1 MRLDLTRYRDITPH
15 HRGAVIDAYSAST
28 TAADGTPLP
37 VCLKFFRRERMTI
50 DDAFERRFLDVAAR
64 AAMDSSVRVAR
75 PFDFGLT
82 PEGPAIVVPLVR
94 GTSLRRIV
102 ERFAEHAE
110 PVPTALVAHIARELL
125 VILEEHAA
133 RRTAQ
138 ELPHGENGHGS
149 VSLSSIR
156 FDERGHPLLTEPGM
170 WSVFG
175 EDAGAWRARVS
186 RLRYRSEHP
195 ARAGTADV
203 RDDVF
208 ALGACLEAML
218 TRSDGSPKAALLADF
233 ASRCASPSGYA
244 TVADVRAALDAS
256 FPASDHREA
265 IVTWL
270 ASQASDV
277 PKTASASGPKPRSP
291 TSQPPSPASQ
301 PSAAPGVSQAPAASS
316 VPLHRPRS
324 VESDR
329 SRVVI
334 EQSGTTWPFFV
345 FGIVVGFIA
354 TFGYALFRAAS

>member
-1 MRLDLTRYRDITPH
+1 MKDIHTIVCPVDFSPGSATATDYAMSLAEKLGASVHLLHVYPLGTFVGPDGGLVITPQMITQLSEQSMTAL
-15 HRGAVIDAYSAST
+15 RKLAEPY
-28 TAADGTPLP
+28 TAAGRKVEVHVRDG
-37 VCLKFFRRERMTI
+37 
-50 DDAFERRFLDVAAR
+50 A
-64 AAMDSSVRVAR
+64 
-75 PFDFGLT
+75 
-82 PEGPAIVVPLVR
+82 PAE
-94 GTSLRRIV
+94 

-208 ALGACLEAML
+208 ALGACLEALL

-324 VESDR
+324 VESDK